1 MRTSGRYAG
10 AQGGDGKPS
19 WLLIKHKDDWA
30 GPVDIAEFAPLS
42 VKSKGDFADILSQD
56 DPGIWTSNRPAATGE
71 SGKMFA
77 RIVEQA
83 LAMRTPS
90 NEAPPEKPGEKAA
103 RSARKRTRK

>member
-1 MRTSGRYAG
+1 MRTRGW
-10 AQGGDGKPS
+10 GGGSSAES
-19 WLLIKHKDDWA
+19 WLLIKHRDEWA
-30 GPVDIAEFAPLS
+30 GPIDIAEFAPLS
-42 VKSKGDFADILSQD
+42 VKTEWDFAEILAQD
-56 DPGIWTSNRPAATGE
+56 DPAIWTSNRPAATGE